1 MRVLYITY
9 DGLLDPL
16 GSSQI
21 LPYLYGLNDS
31 SKFIFIISVE
41 KSNRYK
47 ANYSAL
53 RDELSKKNIYWKPL
67 LFSKKFGV
75 LGKLWDFCKM
85 YFSAIKLSSFYKI
98 DTVHARG
105 HVAAQVGSFLKLLF
119 NIKFIFDF
127 RGLWVDE
134 RVDKGGWNLDKNFD
148 RAQYNFFK
156 HKERKLLNHADHTIV
171 LTNKVVKEVCKI
183 SDINLNQIT
192 VIPCCADFEHF
203 SAQTNKTKAK
213 IKKQLEISENSLVFG
228 FLGSVGSMYL
238 LEDYLR
244 LIELIHLKYQSRDIE
259 IFGLIITN
267 DLQKAQDAK
276 NNMLSMDLKEK
287 TMVLSAS
294 REEVPKL
301 LHSLDVLIS
310 FITSTYAR
318 QGASPTKIAES
329 FSCGIPVISNKGI
342 GDVEDQVNAINGG
355 KIINDTSIESLK
367 EITLDLDQILLLDRK
382 KIRCKARELLSLD
395 VAIERYKDVYSKI
408 NVIEK

>member
-1 MRVLYITY
+1 MKVLYITY

-41 KSNRYK
+41 KPNRYK
-47 ANYSAL
+47 ANYKSL
-53 RDELSKKNIYWKPL
+53 RNELSKKNIYWKPL
-67 LFSKKFGV
+67 LFSKQFGV
-75 LGKLWDFCKM
+75 LGKLWDFYKM
-85 YFSAIKLSSFYKI
+85 YYSAIKLSAFYRI
-98 DTVHARG
+98 DAVHARG
-105 HVAAQVGSFLKLLF
+105 HVAAQVASFLKLFL

-134 RVDKGGWNLDKNFD
+134 RVDKGGWNLDKTFD
-148 RAQYNFFK
+148 RAQYKFFK
-156 HKERKLLNHADHTIV
+156 NKEKKLLSHADHTIV

-183 SDINLNQIT
+183 SDINSNQIT

-203 SAQTNKTKAK
+203 SVQTKQTKAK

-228 FLGSVGSMYL
+228 YLGSVGSMYL

-244 LIELIHLKYQSRDIE
+244 FIELIHLKYQSRDID

-276 NNMLSMDLKEK
+276 NNILPIDLKEK
-287 TMVLSAS
+287 TLVLSAS

-329 FSCGIPVISNKGI
+329 FACGIPIISNKGI

-367 EITLDLDQILLLDRK
+367 KIILDLDQILLLDRK
-382 KIRCKARELLSLD
+382 KIRSKAKELLSLN
-395 VAIERYKDVYSKI
+395 VAIGRYKDVYSKI
-408 NVIEK
+408 NVINK

>member
-1 MRVLYITY
+1 MIHQNLY
-9 DGLLDPL
+9 LLL
-16 GSSQI
+16 
-21 LPYLYGLNDS
+21 
-31 SKFIFIISVE
+31 VE
-41 KSNRYK
+41 KPNRYK
-47 ANYSAL
+47 ANYKSL
-53 RDELSKKNIYWKPL
+53 RNELSKKNIYWKPL
-67 LFSKKFGV
+67 LFSKQFGV
-75 LGKLWDFCKM
+75 LGKLWDFYKM
-85 YFSAIKLSSFYKI
+85 YYSAIKLSAFYRI

-105 HVAAQVGSFLKLLF
+105 HVAAQVASFLKLLL

-127 RGLWVDE
+127 RGLWADE
-134 RVDKGGWNLDKNFD
+134 RVDKGGWNLDKTFD
-148 RAQYNFFK
+148 RAQYKFFK
-156 HKERKLLNHADHTIV
+156 NKEKKLLSHADHTIV

-183 SDINLNQIT
+183 SDINSNQIT

-203 SAQTNKTKAK
+203 SVQTKQTKAK

-228 FLGSVGSMYL
+228 YLGSVGSMYL

-244 LIELIHLKYQSRDIE
+244 LIELIHLKYQSRDID

-267 DLQKAQDAK
+267 DLQKAQDAR
-276 NNMLSMDLKEK
+276 NNILPMDLKEK
-287 TMVLSAS
+287 TLVLSAS

-329 FSCGIPVISNKGI
+329 FACGIPIISNKGI

-367 EITLDLDQILLLDRK
+367 EITLDLDQVLLLDRK
-382 KIRCKARELLSLD
+382 KIRSKAKELLSLNM
-395 VAIERYKDVYSKI
+395 AIGRYKDVYSKI
-408 NVIEK
+408 NVINK

>member
-1 MRVLYITY
+1 MIELQY
-9 DGLLDPL
+9 
-16 GSSQI
+16 
-21 LPYLYGLNDS
+21 
-31 SKFIFIISVE
+31 KFFKNKE
-41 KSNRYK
+41 K
-47 ANYSAL
+47 
-53 RDELSKKNIYWKPL
+53 
-67 LFSKKFGV
+67 
-75 LGKLWDFCKM
+75 
-85 YFSAIKLSSFYKI
+85 
-98 DTVHARG
+98 
-105 HVAAQVGSFLKLLF
+105 KLLS
-119 NIKFIFDF
+119 
-127 RGLWVDE
+127 
-134 RVDKGGWNLDKNFD
+134 
-148 RAQYNFFK
+148 
-156 HKERKLLNHADHTIV
+156 HADQAIV

-183 SDINLNQIT
+183 SDINSNQIT

-203 SAQTNKTKAK
+203 SLQTKKTKAK

-244 LIELIHLKYQSRDIE
+244 LIELIHLKYQSRDID

-276 NNMLSMDLKEK
+276 NNIYLMDLKEK
-287 TMVLSAS
+287 TLVLSAS

-329 FSCGIPVISNKGI
+329 FACGIPIISNKGI

-367 EITLDLDQILLLDRK
+367 EITLDLDQVLLLDRK
-382 KIRCKARELLSLD
+382 KIRSKAKELLSLD
-395 VAIERYKDVYSKI
+395 IAIGRYKDVYSKI
-408 NVIEK
+408 NVINK